1 MSSPGDSGSPAY
13 PGERDIQDLLA
24 AQELDTVRPTPLLAP
39 TPQDSTWNA
48 SGGDWEACLG
58 ELEEREYE

>member
-1 MSSPGDSGSPAY
+1 MSS
-13 PGERDIQDLLA
+13 PGERDIGTLLR

-39 TPQDSTWNA
+39 TPQDATWNA

>member
-24 AQELDTVRPTPLLAP
+24 AQERPTQPP
-39 TPQDSTWNA
+39 KPYTPQDATWNA

-58 ELEEREYE
+58 ELEERDYE